1 MAEEIST
8 QNAVVTG
15 GTPATTSPR
24 SRRLTYA
31 GCRRGNDRQRGRDR
45 YWRCRSR
52 QFYRS

>member
-15 GTPATTSPR
+15 GTPATTSPGH
-24 SRRLTYA
+24 A
-31 GCRRGNDRQRGRDR
+31 GLPTQVAGAATTVSARDR